1 MAQTTTHTAYGTDV
15 FALSTGLNSL
25 TNLSSVTSAAIDNTT
40 NKNLYVDIYI
50 KLNTQLSARTAGGQ
64 VNVYLLGS
72 PDGGTTYVDYLIN
85 ISPLIATINFDAA
98 VTAWLEAA
106 HDCPIPP
113 GFFKLVFVNN
123 TGQTLATLSNTA
135 KALPHSVLST

>member
-1 MAQTTTHTAYGTDV
+1 MAQTTTHTIYGTDI

-25 TNLSSVTSAAIDNTT
+25 TNLSSVTSAPIDNTT

-50 KLNTQLSARTAGGQ
+50 KLNTQLSARTAGAA

-72 PDGGTTYVDYLIN
+72 PDGGTTYVDYRIN
-85 ISPLIATINFDAA
+85 VSPLIGTILFDA
-98 VTAWLEAA
+98 TTTGLLEAA

-113 GFFKLVFVNN
+113 GFFKLVFVNV
-123 TGQTLATLSNTA
+123 TGQTLATASNTA
-135 KALPHSVLST
+135 TALPHSVLST

>member
-1 MAQTTTHTAYGTDV
+1 MAQTATHTLYGTDV
-15 FALSTGLNSL
+15 AALSTGLNSL
-25 TNLSSVTSAAIDNTT
+25 ANLGNLTTAAIDNTT

-50 KLNTQLSARTAGGQ
+50 KLNTQLSARTANAQ

-72 PDGGTTYVDYLIN
+72 PDGGTTYVDYRINVTALIGT
-85 ISPLIATINFDAA
+85 ISFDATTSA
-98 VTAWLEAA
+98 LLEAA

-123 TGQTLATLSNTA
+123 TGQTLAATGSTMT
-135 KALPHSVLST
+135 ALPHSVLST